1 MQTFSTRSE
10 RLSASLG
17 EEKETTSN
25 TNKKKETEVSQRLTN
40 FVLQMY
46 HQLISEQR
54 SQIFALLQ
62 KKTARK
68 EIADIVGIS
77 QSTLSREIK
86 RNSTPSGKYIW
97 TKAHDMAMQRRKN
110 TVTNA
115 KLSDWRIKEYIT
127 NDQWS
132 PRQISGYLRMNEG
145 IEVSH

>member
-1 MQTFSTRSE
+1 M
-10 RLSASLG
+10 SASLG
-17 EEKETTSN
+17 EGKETTSN

-40 FVLQMY
+40 VLQMY

-97 TKAHDMAMQRRKN
+97 TKAHDMAMQRRKS

-115 KLSDWRIKEYIT
+115 KPSDELVWRIKEYIT
-127 NDQWS
+127 NNQWS